1 MWNCLNYMMSMNF
14 DGGIKFNFS
23 TPGSTIT
30 SLSLTLSY
38 YTPLIPYFYSI
49 ISILYSSYSITS
61 YPVFFVIFIFIIS
74 PSFTLTYS
82 IYHKTNSFS
91 ITKSILSSI
100 PYFTSLLPIPAFIPL
115 YILPHL
121 PTLFITLTL
130 FPLSSLLAPI
140 LLPFI
145 STSFLFSIFL

>member
-1 MWNCLNYMMSMNF
+1 MISIWSDNIVTNVFNYDSEMRNYLNYMMSKNF
-14 DGGIKFNFS
+14 DGGVKFNFS

-30 SLSLTLSY
+30 SLSL
-38 YTPLIPYFYSI
+38 
-49 ISILYSSYSITS
+49 
-61 YPVFFVIFIFIIS
+61 
-74 PSFTLTYS
+74 TLTYS

-130 FPLSSLLAPI
+130 FSISSLLAPLLLLFI
-140 LLPFI
+140 L
-145 STSFLFSIFL
+145 TSFSFSISLL